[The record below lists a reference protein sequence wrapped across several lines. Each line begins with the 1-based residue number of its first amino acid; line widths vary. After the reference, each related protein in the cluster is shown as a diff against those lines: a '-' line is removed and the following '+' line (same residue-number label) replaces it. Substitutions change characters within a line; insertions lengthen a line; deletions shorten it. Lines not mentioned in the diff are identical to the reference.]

1 MAFKSI
7 SAAEAASLVK
17 HGYNIGLSGF
27 TPAGTA
33 KAVTSEIGKI
43 AEAEHAK
50 GNPFQIGI
58 FTGASTG
65 DSCDGILSRVKAI
78 RYRAPYTTN
87 PDFRKAVNNGEIAYN
102 DIHLSQMAQEVRYG
116 FMGKVNVAIIEAC
129 EVTPDGKIYLTAA
142 GGIAPTVCRLAD
154 QIIVELNSAHSKNM
168 MGMHDVYEPLDPPYR
183 REIPIYKPSDRIG
196 LPYIQVD
203 PKKIVGIVETNWPDE
218 ARSFAAADPITD
230 KIGQNVAD
238 FLAADMKRGIIP
250 STFLPLQ
257 SGVGNIAN
265 AVLGALGR
273 DQTIP
278 ALLVDFLKFAYSR
291 TDIFRKLYKALPV
304 AGIDGTLKNRMKQGA
319 AFKNVHAKTGS
330 YTAINTLAGYLKMAN
345 GHHVAFAIMNQNILS
360 AAKARNFQNKV
371 CEILANYQ

>member
-1 MAFKSI
+1 MSLNRI
-7 SAAEAASLVK
+7 SAAEAASLIK

-33 KAVTSEIGKI
+33 KAVTAELAKI

-50 GNPFQIGI
+50 GNPFQVGI

-65 DSCDGILSRVKAI
+65 ESCDGVLSRAKAI

-87 PDFRKAVNNGEIAYN
+87 ADFRKAVNNGEIAYN

-142 GGIAPTVCRLAD
+142 GGIAPTICRLAD
-154 QIIVELNSAHSKNM
+154 QIIVELNSAHSKSG

-203 PKKIVGIVETNWPDE
+203 PKKIVGLTNDAEVLNNFRKERMIAYGLSPETIYSDMDRIWAELEYAYDLYNKLGCIVINVSKRSIEET
-218 ARSFAAADPITD
+218 AAIIMSSIEISDTT
-230 KIGQNVAD
+230 
-238 FLAADMKRGIIP
+238 IIP
-250 STFLPLQ
+250 
-257 SGVGNIAN
+257 
-265 AVLGALGR
+265 
-273 DQTIP
+273 
-278 ALLVDFLKFAYSR
+278 
-291 TDIFRKLYKALPV
+291 
-304 AGIDGTLKNRMKQGA
+304 
-319 AFKNVHAKTGS
+319 
-330 YTAINTLAGYLKMAN
+330 
-345 GHHVAFAIMNQNILS
+345 
-360 AAKARNFQNKV
+360 
-371 CEILANYQ
+371 